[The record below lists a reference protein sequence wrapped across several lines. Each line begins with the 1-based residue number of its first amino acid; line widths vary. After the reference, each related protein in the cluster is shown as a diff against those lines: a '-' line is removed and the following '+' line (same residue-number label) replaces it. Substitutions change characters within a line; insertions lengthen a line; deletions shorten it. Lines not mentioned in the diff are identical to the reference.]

1 MEAVLA
7 SVVGSVVK
15 VPFEWLFEAAKKAH
29 EMAKTFPIHHSN
41 LISTLDSLVPLIAQ
55 INHTGTNSVS
65 ENFTRTMEDG
75 KKLVERCEGKLNYFE
90 KAKYA
95 QEIVELDKSLQR
107 LLLLLA
113 VQLGVNSAVVLNRI
127 DANLVPQNQIRY
139 RITTRYAVPYLPH
152 DTLRLDTQ
160 LAQLAE
166 IRMKLL
172 TDNAP
177 SMLVL
182 TALPGCGKT
191 YLAKMLCHDRRVK
204 AKFKDNIFFTTV
216 SKNPDIDVQEFCHH
230 AGFRSPALENEEIA
244 AGQNPFLLILDD
256 VPSTSESLLHEFNQI
271 NISDSKILVTSR
283 CHFPKVGSPH
293 EVQPLSNDD
302 AETLFCRSAFRNTS
316 LSKDDFQEELNKIV
330 SHCKKFPLA
339 ITTIGGSLCNQ
350 PIEKW
355 ILKRTELSEGSIL
368 ESEESLRVVL
378 QSCLDDLNKRMAT
391 VKDCFKMAT
400 VKDCF
405 KDLGLFPKN
414 QRIPVAALLDMWAEF
429 YEGSNDNMSMVNLYE
444 LTICNLASIVITRN
458 KGIDGYYGEHFVLQ
472 HDMLKLL
479 SILESSE
486 DPMGH
491 RLIIDIREK
500 ELPPTWW
507 TENQQKTNKAR
518 LVSVSTGKSSST
530 EWHNMDLPKG
540 EVLVLNF
547 QAKNYALPKFVK
559 KMSKLKV
566 LIVTND
572 GFSPAELSNIELLCS
587 LSNLKRLRLERIL
600 IPLISKKSIQSKSL
614 KKISLFMCNVREA
627 FGNSSIQIFE
637 IFPYLEELHIDYCS
651 DLEKLPAKLCDLKR
665 LKVLSITN
673 CHKLSVLPEDIG
685 KLENLEVL
693 RLRSCTDLEELP
705 GSIEK
710 LSKLYFLDIYNC
722 SSIKELPECIAK
734 MNGLRKINMAQC
746 SRLNLPVSVYDLHQQ
761 LEKVT
766 CDEDKR
772 DFWES
777 VFSNPDKITV
787 ANEEFNL
794 NWLHRPQN

>member
-29 EMAKTFPIHHSN
+29 KLAKTFPIHHSN

-55 INHTGTNSVS
+55 INHTGTNLVS
-65 ENFTRTMEDG
+65 KNFTKTMEDG

-139 RITTRYAVPYLPH
+139 LITTRYA
-152 DTLRLDTQ
+152 
-160 LAQLAE
+160 

-172 TDNAP
+172 TDNTP

-191 YLAKMLCHDRRVK
+191 FLAKMLCHDQRVK
-204 AKFKDNIFFTTV
+204 GINAKFKDNIFFTMV
-216 SKNPDIDVQEFCHH
+216 SENPNIDVQEFCQH

-244 AGQNPFLLILDD
+244 ARQNPFLLILDD

-283 CHFPKVGSPH
+283 CHFPKFGSPH

-316 LSKDDFQEELNKIV
+316 LSKGDFQEELNKII

-339 ITTIGGSLCNQ
+339 IKTIGGSLCNQ

-391 VKDCFKMAT
+391 VKNCFKMAT

-458 KGIDGYYGEHFVLQ
+458 KGIDGYYGEHFAIQ

-486 DPMGH
+486 DPMGN
-491 RLIIDIREK
+491 RLIIDIRE
-500 ELPPTWW
+500 
-507 TENQQKTNKAR
+507 
-518 LVSVSTGKSSST
+518 SSST
-530 EWHNMDLPKG
+530 KWHDMDLPKG

-547 QAKNYALPKFVK
+547 QAKNYALPKFMK

-587 LSNLKRLRLERIL
+587 LSNLKRLRFERIL
-600 IPLISKKSIQSKSL
+600 IPLISKMSIQSKSL

-710 LSKLYFLDIYNC
+710 LSKLYFLDIYDC

-746 SRLNLPVSVYDLHQQ
+746 SRLNMS
-761 LEKVT
+761 KVT

-794 NWLHRPQN
+794 NWLHGPQN